1 MNPCDDSGLCEEID
15 RLVSRGIRS
24 ARSVSVGSGWTTLVD
39 VAPLARGHLL
49 YVTETHVP
57 SLAALPFHE
66 RVAQLHCLDAVATW
80 LGEHLQEDVL
90 RVEHGA
96 ADVGTRFDCV
106 RHAHVHLIPYGIC
119 HGSKAVDVSRF
130 AVFASDVRRFDDVLA
145 AYRECHNMDS
155 YLIVSTGSDTLV
167 GRPREQ
173 RQVARGLIAD
183 ILELE
188 SHRIDWALNAH
199 SRLYD
204 ETVRELACEVQTVG

>member
-1 MNPCDDSGLCEEID
+1 
-15 RLVSRGIRS
+15 
-24 ARSVSVGSGWTTLVD
+24 
-39 VAPLARGHLL
+39 
-49 YVTETHVP
+49 
-57 SLAALPFHE
+57 
-66 RVAQLHCLDAVATW
+66 
-80 LGEHLQEDVL
+80 
-90 RVEHGA
+90 
-96 ADVGTRFDCV
+96 
-106 RHAHVHLIPYGIC
+106 
-119 HGSKAVDVSRF
+119 
-130 AVFASDVRRFDDVLA
+130 
-145 AYRECHNMDS
+145 MDS